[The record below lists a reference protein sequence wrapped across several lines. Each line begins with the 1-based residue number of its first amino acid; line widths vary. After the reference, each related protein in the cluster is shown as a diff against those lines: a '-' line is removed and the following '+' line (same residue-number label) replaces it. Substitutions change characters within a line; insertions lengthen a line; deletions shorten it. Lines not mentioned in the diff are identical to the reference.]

1 MQIKEEISRRK
12 YFELNENTTYQ
23 NLWDAVHVLGKKT
36 DLKSI
41 SFHKRKL
48 EKKKIKS
55 KVSRRDEIIKIRVEC
70 KSVKLENRKLIRE
83 NQ

>member
-1 MQIKEEISRRK
+1 MQIKEEISRIK
-12 YFELNENTTYQ
+12 YFELNENKHQ
-23 NLWDAVHVLGKKT
+23 NLWDAVHVLGKKK

-70 KSVKLENRKLIRE
+70 KSVELENRELIRE

>member
-1 MQIKEEISRRK
+1 M
-12 YFELNENTTYQ
+12 
-23 NLWDAVHVLGKKT
+23 LGKKK

-70 KSVKLENRKLIRE
+70 KSVKLENRELIRE

>member
-1 MQIKEEISRRK
+1 M
-12 YFELNENTTYQ
+12 
-23 NLWDAVHVLGKKT
+23 HVLGKKK

-70 KSVKLENRKLIRE
+70 KSVKLENRELIRE